1 VKLNRVKQAL
11 RAGEC
16 VVGTM
21 ISEARNP
28 EVVYVLAA
36 AGMDFVM
43 VDTEHG
49 SSNPETVQDLVRS
62 ARSAGLVPLARV
74 TENQYPY
81 IARILD
87 MGAMG
92 IMVPRVHTAEQAQL
106 VVASAKYPP
115 QGTRG
120 FGARGVVT
128 DYETATVAEIVNWA
142 NAHTVVIVQI
152 ESAQAVDVIE
162 DIVRVEGIDVALIG
176 PNDLSISLGIP
187 GEFNHPRFIAAV
199 ERTFEACLKHKVSP
213 AIHTGDLEG
222 LKRYRDMGMCFL
234 MYASEARM
242 LLNAATQVVRQLK
255 AEARPAG
262 TTAY

>member
-1 VKLNRVKQAL
+1 MEVNRVKQAL

-87 MGAMG
+87 TGAMG
-92 IMVPRVHTAEQAQL
+92 IMVPRVHTPEQARL

-128 DYETATVAEIVNWA
+128 DYKTASVSEIVKWA
-142 NAHTVVIVQI
+142 NDHTLVIVQI
-152 ESAQAVDVIE
+152 ESGEAVNGIE
-162 DIVRVEGIDVALIG
+162 DIARVEGIDVALIG

-187 GEFNHPRFIAAV
+187 GDFGHPRFAAAV
-199 ERTFEACLKHKVSP
+199 ERTFDMCLKHRVSP
-213 AIHTGDLEG
+213 AIHTGDLEI
-222 LKRYRDMGMCFL
+222 LKRYKDMGMRFL
-234 MYASEARM
+234 MYSSESRM
-242 LLNAATQVVRQLK
+242 LLNAATQVVRQLTADSRK
-255 AEARPAG
+255 AG
-262 TTAY
+262 TAAY

>member
-1 VKLNRVKQAL
+1 MRVNRVKQAL

-28 EVVYVLAA
+28 EVVYALAA
-36 AGMDFVM
+36 AGMDFLM

-92 IMVPRVHTAEQAQL
+92 IMVPRVHTPEQARL

-120 FGARGVVT
+120 FGARGVIT
-128 DYETATVAEIVNWA
+128 DYETASVAEIVNWA
-142 NAHTVVIVQI
+142 NEQTLVIVQI
-152 ESAQAVDVIE
+152 ESGEAVDGIE
-162 DIVRVEGIDVALIG
+162 DITRIEGIDVALIG

-187 GEFNHPRFIAAV
+187 GDFGHPRFIAAV
-199 ERTFEACLKHKVSP
+199 EHTFEICLKHRVSP
-213 AIHTGDLEG
+213 AIHTGDLEV

-234 MYASEARM
+234 MYASETRM
-242 LLNAATQVVRQLK
+242 LLHAATQVVRQLT
-255 AEARPAG
+255 AEARKAG

>member
-1 VKLNRVKQAL
+1 MKLNRVKQAL

-28 EVVYVLAA
+28 EVVYLLAA

-49 SSNPETVQDLVRS
+49 SSNPETVQDLVRA

-92 IMVPRVHTAEQAQL
+92 IMFRGSIPRNRRGWSWRVRSIRRRGGAVLERAE
-106 VVASAKYPP
+106 S
-115 QGTRG
+115 
-120 FGARGVVT
+120 
-128 DYETATVAEIVNWA
+128 
-142 NAHTVVIVQI
+142 
-152 ESAQAVDVIE
+152 
-162 DIVRVEGIDVALIG
+162 
-176 PNDLSISLGIP
+176 
-187 GEFNHPRFIAAV
+187 
-199 ERTFEACLKHKVSP
+199 
-213 AIHTGDLEG
+213 
-222 LKRYRDMGMCFL
+222 
-234 MYASEARM
+234 
-242 LLNAATQVVRQLK
+242 
-255 AEARPAG
+255 
-262 TTAY
+262 